1 MLQATSGESI
11 PLLPSTERQFMKT
24 SPWFSTEAN
33 QYPSEDEV
41 HHDNT
46 TCMDGDNIGKNFR
59 RYGTDNRPLC
69 KQCARLDEAGR

>member
-1 MLQATSGESI
+1 
-11 PLLPSTERQFMKT
+11 MKT
-24 SPWFSTEAN
+24 NPWFSTE
-33 QYPSEDEV
+33 EDEAKDAQPV

-46 TCMDGDNIGKNFR
+46 SCMDGDNIGKNYR